1 MCCVL
6 GQDIS
11 LSHTVS
17 LATKEYKF
25 NAGEGGGGFDGLASH
40 PGGSTI
46 LLVASCYRHQDK
58 FQPDEPLV
66 SYADFKSLPFKEGQ
80 QVLIVSSTFF
90 LLQTPW
96 NPRHEMPIEAA
107 SVHFLIG
114 MCQSELGR
122 PLGALDAFNNAIR
135 VNPDYAEVTTIYS

>member
-1 MCCVL
+1 MGV
-6 GQDIS
+6 
-11 LSHTVS
+11 
-17 LATKEYKF
+17 E
-25 NAGEGGGGFDGLASH
+25 
-40 PGGSTI
+40 I
-46 LLVASCYRHQDK
+46 LLAASCYRNRGK
-58 FQPDEPLV
+58 LWLDELG
-66 SYADFKSLPFKEGQ
+66 SYAHFQPFKEGP
-80 QVLIVSSTFF
+80 QVLIVFSTSF

-135 VNPDYAEVTTIYS
+135 VNPDYAEVTTIYT

>member
-1 MCCVL
+1 MP
-6 GQDIS
+6 
-11 LSHTVS
+11 LSTQ
-17 LATKEYKF
+17 EYKF
-25 NAGEGGGGFDGLASH
+25 NAGGGGGDGLASH

-46 LLVASCYRHQDK
+46 LLVTSCYRHQDK
-58 FQPDEPLV
+58 LRPDEPLG
-66 SYADFKSLPFKEGQ
+66 SYADFKPLPFKESQ
-80 QVLIVSSTFF
+80 QVLIVFSTSF

-122 PLGALDAFNNAIR
+122 SLGALDAFNNAIR
-135 VNPDYAEVTTIYS
+135 VNPEYAEVTTIYS